1 MKKVYCYVIIVLLAF
16 IGCVNKDELAGG
28 DWVNGNHTLK
38 AQIEQSANTRT
49 MVDEENRVC
58 WVKGDQ
64 IGVFDGDGVVNIPFS
79 FSGMADSGQSAIF
92 KGNLPEGG
100 APSVAYYPYDDEA
113 VLGGDKLSFV
123 LPSEYDYTENSN
135 APMIGVKQD
144 NGSFLFKHLCG
155 LLRLSVVGI
164 PEGTTTL
171 KIKSEGPDAPAIAG
185 NAVVHDIHQ
194 FGAVLAISTDQAT
207 EITISC
213 ESESVSNKVF
223 LIPLPVATYPHFS
236 ISMQSE
242 DRIFFEKHISDC
254 SIKRATI
261 LDMPEVSL
269 LPDAE
274 FAVDK
279 TNGEM
284 VLFDYKNNA
293 IVSYMLKE
301 NGLPEAIRVWNV
313 EDDQAE
319 GNWSEIV
326 FYEDGTIKSIMYDIN
341 HIMVFNNYRK
351 DQVDMA
357 YYVNGNITVYKGV
370 LCDDMDWDIY
380 KKNIANG
387 IVITKGF
394 VDDLDRFVNGLKKFA
409 TEYAEEIALAS
420 SSLTCATSALAA
432 SSGAGIPLAVY
443 NCGGAIKDWA
453 IYLGKKFD
461 SEHAEEWELIEDLD
475 DCFSLL
481 KSKKSLIKSL
491 GKFDSYSDFLNNKFE
506 MFNEENMEYVRD
518 IWEQAWEKME
528 WTYVEVI
535 TGDVTEIME
544 TSAKLNGCVTGW
556 NEAWKGTVGFYFSD
570 TDRNP
575 SKGGAA
581 VRELSTDANRF
592 LDENGVIDIVGSL
605 GTLTPHTT
613 YYYRAF
619 ILNSQTGE
627 VVMGNVKKFTT
638 RSVDLKVETGSVS
651 DITNNSA
658 IVYGTVSNCPSLQ
671 LNVGFNFYYETTDP
685 QKITGA
691 FEHEYDPQTRK
702 TTYIARI
709 SNLIPGTRYR
719 YCAYAKVVGMDETYC
734 EGSWNQFTTKGQN
747 PNTRSSG
754 EHEIQDVS
762 IEYICNDYVKQ
773 VGWGQIHKNEN

>member
-28 DWVNGNHTLK
+28 DLINGNHTLK

-64 IGVFDGDGVVNIPFS
+64 IGVFGGEGVINIPFS
-79 FSGMADSGQSAIF
+79 FNSMADSGQSAIF

-113 VLGGDKLSFV
+113 VLEGDKLSFV

-461 SEHAEEWELIEDLD
+461 SEHAEEWELLEDLD
-475 DCFSLL
+475 DCYSIFKLKKLAFISLKDL
-481 KSKKSLIKSL
+481 
-491 GKFDSYSDFLNNKFE
+491 DSYIDFAKNGYEYYNRAGEAIASSVQLALEQLQKS
-506 MFNEENMEYVRD
+506 EEISEIHVETSIAAD
-518 IWEQAWEKME
+518 ITSVSAVCYAKL
-528 WTYVEVI
+528 
-535 TGDVTEIME
+535 TGDLSKVVE
-544 TSAKLNGCVTGW
+544 C
-556 NEAWKGTVGFYFSD
+556 GFIYFDPIAVMDRYVKYEGQIDNQISVIL
-570 TDRNP
+570 TDLMPN
-575 SKGGAA
+575 
-581 VRELSTDANRF
+581 TIYN
-592 LDENGVIDIVGSL
+592 
-605 GTLTPHTT
+605 
-613 YYYRAF
+613 YRAVCYTSDSNEP
-619 ILNSQTGE
+619 IIGE
-627 VVMGNVKKFTT
+627 SLSFTTKVEGIIGTWECKFTT
-638 RSVDLKVETGSVS
+638 SQGDWW
-651 DITNNSA
+651 NNSG
-658 IVYGTVSNCPSLQ
+658 ILYLDVYVDGKCIISDGSESLWGTWNINKSQVCITITTPADEEYPFEVIFTFIGTLSEDCMNMGLKHSGYVMCKHNNVDGTYEWVKESIIITMDCKRLITSKTFYKTLMIKTNSQIDAMNKLFLKKFLPS
-671 LNVGFNFYYETTDP
+671 
-685 QKITGA
+685 
-691 FEHEYDPQTRK
+691 
-702 TTYIARI
+702 
-709 SNLIPGTRYR
+709 
-719 YCAYAKVVGMDETYC
+719 
-734 EGSWNQFTTKGQN
+734 
-747 PNTRSSG
+747 
-754 EHEIQDVS
+754 
-762 IEYICNDYVKQ
+762 
-773 VGWGQIHKNEN
+773 

>member
-28 DWVNGNHTLK
+28 DLINGNHTLK

-64 IGVFDGDGVVNIPFS
+64 IGVFGGEGVINIPFS
-79 FSGMADSGQSAIF
+79 FNSMADSGQSAIF

-113 VLGGDKLSFV
+113 VLEGDKLSFV

-409 TEYAEEIALAS
+409 TECAEEIALAS

-461 SEHAEEWELIEDLD
+461 SEHAEEWELLEDLD
-475 DCFSLL
+475 DCYSIFKLKKLAFISLKDL
-481 KSKKSLIKSL
+481 
-491 GKFDSYSDFLNNKFE
+491 DSYIDFAKNGYEYYNRAGEAIASSVQLALEQLQKS
-506 MFNEENMEYVRD
+506 EEISEIHVETSIAAD
-518 IWEQAWEKME
+518 ITSVSAVCYAKL
-528 WTYVEVI
+528 
-535 TGDVTEIME
+535 TGDLSKVVE
-544 TSAKLNGCVTGW
+544 C
-556 NEAWKGTVGFYFSD
+556 GFIYFDPIAVMDRYVKYEGQIDNQISVIL
-570 TDRNP
+570 TDLMPN
-575 SKGGAA
+575 
-581 VRELSTDANRF
+581 TIYN
-592 LDENGVIDIVGSL
+592 
-605 GTLTPHTT
+605 
-613 YYYRAF
+613 YRAVCYTSDSNEP
-619 ILNSQTGE
+619 IIGE
-627 VVMGNVKKFTT
+627 SLSFTTKVEGIIGTWECKFTT
-638 RSVDLKVETGSVS
+638 SQGDWW
-651 DITNNSA
+651 NNSG
-658 IVYGTVSNCPSLQ
+658 ILYLDVYVDGKCIISDGSESLWGTWNINKSQVCITITTPADEEYPFEVIFTFIGTLSEDCMNMGPLVGT
-671 LNVGFNFYYETTDP
+671 LN
-685 QKITGA
+685 
-691 FEHEYDPQTRK
+691 
-702 TTYIARI
+702 
-709 SNLIPGTRYR
+709 
-719 YCAYAKVVGMDETYC
+719 
-734 EGSWNQFTTKGQN
+734 
-747 PNTRSSG
+747 
-754 EHEIQDVS
+754 
-762 IEYICNDYVKQ
+762 
-773 VGWGQIHKNEN
+773 

>member
-28 DWVNGNHTLK
+28 DLVNGNHTLK

-92 KGNLPEGG
+92 KGNLPEDG

-113 VLGGDKLSFV
+113 VLEGDKLSFV

-144 NGSFLFKHLCG
+144 DGNFLFKHLCG

-164 PEGTTTL
+164 PKGTTTL

-194 FGAVLAISTDQAT
+194 SGAVLAISTDQAT

-293 IVSYMLKE
+293 IASYMLKE

-461 SEHAEEWELIEDLD
+461 SEHAEEWELLEDLD
-475 DCFSLL
+475 DCYSIFKLKKLAFISLKDL
-481 KSKKSLIKSL
+481 
-491 GKFDSYSDFLNNKFE
+491 DSYIDFAKNGYEYYNRAGEAIASSVQLALEQLQKS
-506 MFNEENMEYVRD
+506 EEISEIHVETSIAAD
-518 IWEQAWEKME
+518 ITSVSAVCYAKL
-528 WTYVEVI
+528 
-535 TGDVTEIME
+535 TGDLSKVVE
-544 TSAKLNGCVTGW
+544 C
-556 NEAWKGTVGFYFSD
+556 GFIYFDPIAVMDRYVKYEGQIDNQISVIL
-570 TDRNP
+570 TDLMPN
-575 SKGGAA
+575 
-581 VRELSTDANRF
+581 TIYN
-592 LDENGVIDIVGSL
+592 
-605 GTLTPHTT
+605 
-613 YYYRAF
+613 YRAVCYTSDSNEP
-619 ILNSQTGE
+619 IIGE
-627 VVMGNVKKFTT
+627 SLSFTTKVEGIIGTWECKFTT
-638 RSVDLKVETGSVS
+638 SQGDWW
-651 DITNNSA
+651 NNSG
-658 IVYGTVSNCPSLQ
+658 ILYLDVYVDGKCIISDGSESLWGTWNINKSQVCITITTPADEEYPFEVIFTFIGTLSEDCMNMGLKHSGYVMCKHNNVDGTYEWVKESIIITMDCKRLIASKTFYKTLMIKTNSQIDAMNKLFLKKFLPS
-671 LNVGFNFYYETTDP
+671 
-685 QKITGA
+685 
-691 FEHEYDPQTRK
+691 
-702 TTYIARI
+702 
-709 SNLIPGTRYR
+709 
-719 YCAYAKVVGMDETYC
+719 
-734 EGSWNQFTTKGQN
+734 
-747 PNTRSSG
+747 
-754 EHEIQDVS
+754 
-762 IEYICNDYVKQ
+762 
-773 VGWGQIHKNEN
+773 

>member
-28 DWVNGNHTLK
+28 DLVNGNHTLK

-64 IGVFDGDGVVNIPFS
+64 IGVFDGYGVVNIPFS
-79 FSGMADSGQSAIF
+79 FNSMADSGQSAIF

-100 APSVAYYPYDDEA
+100 ASSVAYYPYDDEA
-113 VLGGDKLSFV
+113 VLEGDKLSFV

-144 NGSFLFKHLCG
+144 DGNFLFKHLCG

-164 PEGTTTL
+164 PKGTTTL

-461 SEHAEEWELIEDLD
+461 SEHAEEWELLEDLD
-475 DCFSLL
+475 DCYSIFKLKKLAFISLKDL
-481 KSKKSLIKSL
+481 
-491 GKFDSYSDFLNNKFE
+491 DSYIDFAKNGYEYYNRAGEAIASSVQLALEQLQKS
-506 MFNEENMEYVRD
+506 EEISEIHVETSIAAD
-518 IWEQAWEKME
+518 ITSVSAVCYAKL
-528 WTYVEVI
+528 
-535 TGDVTEIME
+535 TGDLSKVVE
-544 TSAKLNGCVTGW
+544 C
-556 NEAWKGTVGFYFSD
+556 GFIYFDPIAVMDRYVKYEGQIDNQISVIL
-570 TDRNP
+570 TDLMPN
-575 SKGGAA
+575 
-581 VRELSTDANRF
+581 TIYN
-592 LDENGVIDIVGSL
+592 
-605 GTLTPHTT
+605 
-613 YYYRAF
+613 YRAVCYTSDSNEP
-619 ILNSQTGE
+619 IIGE
-627 VVMGNVKKFTT
+627 SLSFTTKVEGIIGTWECKFTT
-638 RSVDLKVETGSVS
+638 SQGDWW
-651 DITNNSA
+651 NNSG
-658 IVYGTVSNCPSLQ
+658 ILYLDVYVDGKCIISDGSESLWGTWNINKSQVCITITTPADEEYPFEVIFTFIGTLSEDCMNMGLKHSGYVMCKHNNVDGTYEWVKESIIITMDCKRLITSKTFYKTLMIKTNSQIDAMNKLFLKKFLPS
-671 LNVGFNFYYETTDP
+671 
-685 QKITGA
+685 
-691 FEHEYDPQTRK
+691 
-702 TTYIARI
+702 
-709 SNLIPGTRYR
+709 
-719 YCAYAKVVGMDETYC
+719 
-734 EGSWNQFTTKGQN
+734 
-747 PNTRSSG
+747 
-754 EHEIQDVS
+754 
-762 IEYICNDYVKQ
+762 
-773 VGWGQIHKNEN
+773 

>member
-28 DWVNGNHTLK
+28 DLINGNHTLK

-64 IGVFDGDGVVNIPFS
+64 IGVFGGEGVINIPFS
-79 FSGMADSGQSAIF
+79 FNSMADSGQSAIF

-113 VLGGDKLSFV
+113 VLEGDKLSFV

-461 SEHAEEWELIEDLD
+461 SEHAEEWELLEDLD
-475 DCFSLL
+475 DCYSIFKLKKLAFISLKDL
-481 KSKKSLIKSL
+481 
-491 GKFDSYSDFLNNKFE
+491 DSYIDFAKNGYEYYNRAGEAIASSVQLALEQLQKS
-506 MFNEENMEYVRD
+506 EEISEIHVETSIAAD
-518 IWEQAWEKME
+518 ITSVSAVCYAKL
-528 WTYVEVI
+528 
-535 TGDVTEIME
+535 TGDLSKVVE
-544 TSAKLNGCVTGW
+544 C
-556 NEAWKGTVGFYFSD
+556 GFIYFDPIAVMDRYVKYEGQIDNQISVIL
-570 TDRNP
+570 TDLMPN
-575 SKGGAA
+575 
-581 VRELSTDANRF
+581 TIYN
-592 LDENGVIDIVGSL
+592 
-605 GTLTPHTT
+605 
-613 YYYRAF
+613 YRAVCYTSDSNEP
-619 ILNSQTGE
+619 IIGE
-627 VVMGNVKKFTT
+627 SLSFTTKVEGIIGTWECKFTT
-638 RSVDLKVETGSVS
+638 SQGDWW
-651 DITNNSA
+651 NNSG
-658 IVYGTVSNCPSLQ
+658 ILYLDVYVDGKCIISDGSESLWGTWNINKSQVCITITTPADEEYPFEVIFTFIGTLFEDCMNMGLKHSGYVMCKHNNVDGTYEWVKESIIITMDCKRLITSKTFYKTLMIKTNSQIDAMNKLFLKKFLPS
-671 LNVGFNFYYETTDP
+671 
-685 QKITGA
+685 
-691 FEHEYDPQTRK
+691 
-702 TTYIARI
+702 
-709 SNLIPGTRYR
+709 
-719 YCAYAKVVGMDETYC
+719 
-734 EGSWNQFTTKGQN
+734 
-747 PNTRSSG
+747 
-754 EHEIQDVS
+754 
-762 IEYICNDYVKQ
+762 
-773 VGWGQIHKNEN
+773 

>member
-28 DWVNGNHTLK
+28 DLINGNHTLK

-64 IGVFDGDGVVNIPFS
+64 IGVFGGDGVVNIPFS

-113 VLGGDKLSFV
+113 VLEGDKLSFV

-461 SEHAEEWELIEDLD
+461 SEHAEEWELLEDLD
-475 DCFSLL
+475 DCYSIFKLKKLAFISLKDL
-481 KSKKSLIKSL
+481 
-491 GKFDSYSDFLNNKFE
+491 DSYIDFAKNGYEYYNRAGEAIASSVQLALEQLQKS
-506 MFNEENMEYVRD
+506 EEISEIHVETSIAAD
-518 IWEQAWEKME
+518 ITSVSAVCYAKL
-528 WTYVEVI
+528 
-535 TGDVTEIME
+535 TGDLSKVVE
-544 TSAKLNGCVTGW
+544 C
-556 NEAWKGTVGFYFSD
+556 GFIYFDPIAVMDRYVKYEGQIDNQISVIL
-570 TDRNP
+570 TDLMPN
-575 SKGGAA
+575 
-581 VRELSTDANRF
+581 TIYN
-592 LDENGVIDIVGSL
+592 
-605 GTLTPHTT
+605 
-613 YYYRAF
+613 YRAVCYTSDSNEP
-619 ILNSQTGE
+619 IIGE
-627 VVMGNVKKFTT
+627 SLSFTTKVEGIIGTWECKFTT
-638 RSVDLKVETGSVS
+638 SQGDWW
-651 DITNNSA
+651 NNSG
-658 IVYGTVSNCPSLQ
+658 ILYLDVYVDGKCIISDGSESLWGTWNINKSQVCITITTPADEEYPFEVIFTFIGTLSEDCMNMGLKHSGYVMCKHNNVDGTYEWVKESIIITMDCKRLITSKTFYKTLMIKTNSQIDAMNKLFLKKFLPS
-671 LNVGFNFYYETTDP
+671 
-685 QKITGA
+685 
-691 FEHEYDPQTRK
+691 
-702 TTYIARI
+702 
-709 SNLIPGTRYR
+709 
-719 YCAYAKVVGMDETYC
+719 
-734 EGSWNQFTTKGQN
+734 
-747 PNTRSSG
+747 
-754 EHEIQDVS
+754 
-762 IEYICNDYVKQ
+762 
-773 VGWGQIHKNEN
+773 

>member
-28 DWVNGNHTLK
+28 DLINGNHTLK

-64 IGVFDGDGVVNIPFS
+64 IGVFGGEGVINIPFS

-113 VLGGDKLSFV
+113 VLEGDKLSFV

-461 SEHAEEWELIEDLD
+461 SEHAEEWELLEDLD
-475 DCFSLL
+475 DCYSIFKLKKLAFISLKDL
-481 KSKKSLIKSL
+481 
-491 GKFDSYSDFLNNKFE
+491 DSYIDFAKNGYEYYNRAGEAIASSVQLALEQLQKS
-506 MFNEENMEYVRD
+506 EEISEIHVETSIAAD
-518 IWEQAWEKME
+518 ITSVSAVCYAKL
-528 WTYVEVI
+528 
-535 TGDVTEIME
+535 TGDLSKVVE
-544 TSAKLNGCVTGW
+544 C
-556 NEAWKGTVGFYFSD
+556 GFIYFDPIAVMDRYVKYEGQIDNQISVIL
-570 TDRNP
+570 TDLMPN
-575 SKGGAA
+575 
-581 VRELSTDANRF
+581 TIYN
-592 LDENGVIDIVGSL
+592 
-605 GTLTPHTT
+605 
-613 YYYRAF
+613 YRAVCYTSDSNEP
-619 ILNSQTGE
+619 IIGE
-627 VVMGNVKKFTT
+627 SLSFTTKVEGIIGTWECKFTT
-638 RSVDLKVETGSVS
+638 SQGDWW
-651 DITNNSA
+651 NNSG
-658 IVYGTVSNCPSLQ
+658 ILYLDVYVDGKCIISDGSESLWGTWNINKSQVCITITTPADEEYPFEVIFTFIGTLSEDCMNMGLKHSGYVMCKHNNVDGTYEWVKESIIITMDCKRLITSKTFYKTLMIKTNSQIDAMNKLFLKKFLPS
-671 LNVGFNFYYETTDP
+671 
-685 QKITGA
+685 
-691 FEHEYDPQTRK
+691 
-702 TTYIARI
+702 
-709 SNLIPGTRYR
+709 
-719 YCAYAKVVGMDETYC
+719 
-734 EGSWNQFTTKGQN
+734 
-747 PNTRSSG
+747 
-754 EHEIQDVS
+754 
-762 IEYICNDYVKQ
+762 
-773 VGWGQIHKNEN
+773 

>member
-28 DWVNGNHTLK
+28 DLVNGNHTLK

-92 KGNLPEGG
+92 KGNLPEDG

-113 VLGGDKLSFV
+113 VLEGDKLSFV

-461 SEHAEEWELIEDLD
+461 SEHAEEWELLEDLD
-475 DCFSLL
+475 DCYSIFKLKKLAFISLKDL
-481 KSKKSLIKSL
+481 
-491 GKFDSYSDFLNNKFE
+491 DSYIDFAKNGYEYYNRAGEAIASSVQLALEQLQKS
-506 MFNEENMEYVRD
+506 EEISEIHVETSIAAD
-518 IWEQAWEKME
+518 ITSVSAVCYAKL
-528 WTYVEVI
+528 
-535 TGDVTEIME
+535 TGDLSKVVE
-544 TSAKLNGCVTGW
+544 C
-556 NEAWKGTVGFYFSD
+556 GFIYFDPIAVMDRYVKYEGQIDNQISVIL
-570 TDRNP
+570 TDLMPN
-575 SKGGAA
+575 
-581 VRELSTDANRF
+581 TIYN
-592 LDENGVIDIVGSL
+592 
-605 GTLTPHTT
+605 
-613 YYYRAF
+613 YRAVCYTSDSNEP
-619 ILNSQTGE
+619 IIGE
-627 VVMGNVKKFTT
+627 SLSFTTKVEGIIGTWECKFTT
-638 RSVDLKVETGSVS
+638 SQGDWW
-651 DITNNSA
+651 NNSG
-658 IVYGTVSNCPSLQ
+658 ILYLDVYVDGKCIISDGSESLWGTWNINKSQVCITITTPADEEYPFEVIFTFIGTLSEDCMNMGLKHSGYVMCKHNNVDGTYEWVKESIIITMDCKRLITSKTFYKTLMIKTNSQIDAMNKLFLKKFLPS
-671 LNVGFNFYYETTDP
+671 
-685 QKITGA
+685 
-691 FEHEYDPQTRK
+691 
-702 TTYIARI
+702 
-709 SNLIPGTRYR
+709 
-719 YCAYAKVVGMDETYC
+719 
-734 EGSWNQFTTKGQN
+734 
-747 PNTRSSG
+747 
-754 EHEIQDVS
+754 
-762 IEYICNDYVKQ
+762 
-773 VGWGQIHKNEN
+773 

>member
-28 DWVNGNHTLK
+28 DLVNGNHTLK

-64 IGVFDGDGVVNIPFS
+64 IGVFGGDGVVNIPFS

-92 KGNLPEGG
+92 KGNFPEGG
-100 APSVAYYPYDDEA
+100 ASSVAYYPYDDEA
-113 VLGGDKLSFV
+113 VLEGDKLSFV

-144 NGSFLFKHLCG
+144 DGNFLFKHLCG

-164 PEGTTTL
+164 PKGTTTL

-194 FGAVLAISTDQAT
+194 SGAVLAISTDQAT

-293 IVSYMLKE
+293 IASYMLKE

-461 SEHAEEWELIEDLD
+461 SEHAEEWELLEDLD
-475 DCFSLL
+475 DCYSIFKLKKLAFISLKDL
-481 KSKKSLIKSL
+481 
-491 GKFDSYSDFLNNKFE
+491 DSYIDFAKNGYEYYNRAGEAIASSVQLALEQLQKS
-506 MFNEENMEYVRD
+506 EEISEIHVETSIAAD
-518 IWEQAWEKME
+518 ITSVSAVCYAKL
-528 WTYVEVI
+528 
-535 TGDVTEIME
+535 TGDLSKVVE
-544 TSAKLNGCVTGW
+544 C
-556 NEAWKGTVGFYFSD
+556 GFIYFDPIAVMDRYVKYEGQIDNQISVIL
-570 TDRNP
+570 TDLMPN
-575 SKGGAA
+575 
-581 VRELSTDANRF
+581 TIYN
-592 LDENGVIDIVGSL
+592 
-605 GTLTPHTT
+605 
-613 YYYRAF
+613 YRAVCYTSDSNEP
-619 ILNSQTGE
+619 IIGE
-627 VVMGNVKKFTT
+627 SLSFTTKVEGIIGTWECKFTT
-638 RSVDLKVETGSVS
+638 SQGDWW
-651 DITNNSA
+651 NNSG
-658 IVYGTVSNCPSLQ
+658 ILYLDVYVDGKCIISDGSESLWGTWNINKSQVCITITTPADEEYPFEVIFTFIGTLSEDCMNMGLKHSGYVMCKHNNVDGTYEWVKESIIITMDCKRLIASKTFYKTLMIKTNSQIDAMNKLFLKKFLPS
-671 LNVGFNFYYETTDP
+671 
-685 QKITGA
+685 
-691 FEHEYDPQTRK
+691 
-702 TTYIARI
+702 
-709 SNLIPGTRYR
+709 
-719 YCAYAKVVGMDETYC
+719 
-734 EGSWNQFTTKGQN
+734 
-747 PNTRSSG
+747 
-754 EHEIQDVS
+754 
-762 IEYICNDYVKQ
+762 
-773 VGWGQIHKNEN
+773 

>member
-28 DWVNGNHTLK
+28 DLVNGNHTLK

-64 IGVFDGDGVVNIPFS
+64 IGVFDGYGVVNIPFS
-79 FSGMADSGQSAIF
+79 FNSMADSGQSAIF

-100 APSVAYYPYDDEA
+100 ASSVAYYPYDDEA
-113 VLGGDKLSFV
+113 VLEGDKLSFV

-144 NGSFLFKHLCG
+144 DGNFLFKHLCG

-164 PEGTTTL
+164 PKGTTTL

-194 FGAVLAISTDQAT
+194 SGAVLAISTDQAT

-293 IVSYMLKE
+293 IASYMLKE

-461 SEHAEEWELIEDLD
+461 SEHAEEWELLEDLD
-475 DCFSLL
+475 DCYSIFKLKKLAFISLKDL
-481 KSKKSLIKSL
+481 
-491 GKFDSYSDFLNNKFE
+491 DSYIDFAKNGYEYYNRAGEAIASSVQLALEQLQKS
-506 MFNEENMEYVRD
+506 EEISEIHVETSIAAD
-518 IWEQAWEKME
+518 ITSVSAVCYAKL
-528 WTYVEVI
+528 
-535 TGDVTEIME
+535 TGDLSKVVE
-544 TSAKLNGCVTGW
+544 C
-556 NEAWKGTVGFYFSD
+556 GFIYFDPIAVMDRYVKYEGQIDNQISVIL
-570 TDRNP
+570 TDLMPN
-575 SKGGAA
+575 
-581 VRELSTDANRF
+581 TIYN
-592 LDENGVIDIVGSL
+592 
-605 GTLTPHTT
+605 
-613 YYYRAF
+613 YRAVCYTSDSNEP
-619 ILNSQTGE
+619 IIGE
-627 VVMGNVKKFTT
+627 SLSFTTKVEGIIGTWECKFTT
-638 RSVDLKVETGSVS
+638 SQGDWW
-651 DITNNSA
+651 NNSG
-658 IVYGTVSNCPSLQ
+658 ILYLDVYVDGKCIISDGSESLWGTWNINKSQVCITITTPADEEYPFEVIFTFIGTLSEDCMNMGLKHSGYVMCKHNNVDGTYEWVKESIIITMDCKRLIASKTFYKTLMIKTNSQIDAMNKLFLKKFLPS
-671 LNVGFNFYYETTDP
+671 
-685 QKITGA
+685 
-691 FEHEYDPQTRK
+691 
-702 TTYIARI
+702 
-709 SNLIPGTRYR
+709 
-719 YCAYAKVVGMDETYC
+719 
-734 EGSWNQFTTKGQN
+734 
-747 PNTRSSG
+747 
-754 EHEIQDVS
+754 
-762 IEYICNDYVKQ
+762 
-773 VGWGQIHKNEN
+773 

>member
-1 MKKVYCYVIIVLLAF
+1 M
-16 IGCVNKDELAGG
+16 
-28 DWVNGNHTLK
+28 
-38 AQIEQSANTRT
+38 
-49 MVDEENRVC
+49 
-58 WVKGDQ
+58 
-64 IGVFDGDGVVNIPFS
+64 
-79 FSGMADSGQSAIF
+79 
-92 KGNLPEGG
+92 
-100 APSVAYYPYDDEA
+100 
-113 VLGGDKLSFV
+113 
-123 LPSEYDYTENSN
+123 
-135 APMIGVKQD
+135 
-144 NGSFLFKHLCG
+144 
-155 LLRLSVVGI
+155 
-164 PEGTTTL
+164 
-171 KIKSEGPDAPAIAG
+171 
-185 NAVVHDIHQ
+185 
-194 FGAVLAISTDQAT
+194 
-207 EITISC
+207 
-213 ESESVSNKVF
+213 
-223 LIPLPVATYPHFS
+223 
-236 ISMQSE
+236 
-242 DRIFFEKHISDC
+242 
-254 SIKRATI
+254 
-261 LDMPEVSL
+261 
-269 LPDAE
+269 PDAE

-293 IVSYMLKE
+293 IASYMLKE

-357 YYVNGNITVYKGV
+357 YYVNGNITVHKGV
-370 LCDDMDWDIY
+370 PCDDMDWDVY

-387 IVITKGF
+387 MAITRGF

-420 SSLTCATSALAA
+420 SSLTCATSTLAA

-443 NCGGAIKDWA
+443 NCGGAIKDWV

-461 SEHAEEWELIEDLD
+461 SNHAEEWELIEDLD

-575 SKGGAA
+575 SKGGTA

-691 FEHEYDPQTRK
+691 VEHEYDPQTRK

-773 VGWGQIHKNEN
+773 VGWGQIHKKEN

>member
-28 DWVNGNHTLK
+28 DLVNGNHTLK

-64 IGVFDGDGVVNIPFS
+64 IGVFDGYGVVNIPFS
-79 FSGMADSGQSAIF
+79 FNSMADSGQSAIF

-100 APSVAYYPYDDEA
+100 ASSVAYYPYDDEA
-113 VLGGDKLSFV
+113 VLEGDKLSFV

-144 NGSFLFKHLCG
+144 DGNFLFKHLCG

-164 PEGTTTL
+164 PKGTTTL
-171 KIKSEGPDAPAIAG
+171 KIKSEGPEAPAIAG

-194 FGAVLAISTDQAT
+194 SGAVLAISTDQAT

-293 IVSYMLKE
+293 IASYMLKE

-461 SEHAEEWELIEDLD
+461 SEHAEEWELLEDLD
-475 DCFSLL
+475 DCYSIFKLKKLAFISLKDL
-481 KSKKSLIKSL
+481 
-491 GKFDSYSDFLNNKFE
+491 DSYIDFAKNGHEYYNRAGEAIASSVQLALEQLQKS
-506 MFNEENMEYVRD
+506 EEISEIHVETSIAAD
-518 IWEQAWEKME
+518 ITSVSAVCYAKL
-528 WTYVEVI
+528 
-535 TGDVTEIME
+535 TGDLSKVVE
-544 TSAKLNGCVTGW
+544 C
-556 NEAWKGTVGFYFSD
+556 GFIYFDPIAVMDRYVKYEGQIDNQISVIL
-570 TDRNP
+570 TDLMPN
-575 SKGGAA
+575 
-581 VRELSTDANRF
+581 TIYN
-592 LDENGVIDIVGSL
+592 
-605 GTLTPHTT
+605 
-613 YYYRAF
+613 YRAVCYTSDSNEP
-619 ILNSQTGE
+619 IIGE
-627 VVMGNVKKFTT
+627 SLSFTTKVEGIIGTWECKFTT
-638 RSVDLKVETGSVS
+638 SQGDWW
-651 DITNNSA
+651 NNSG
-658 IVYGTVSNCPSLQ
+658 ILYLDVYVDGKCIISDGSESLWGTWNINKSQVCITITTPADEEYPFEVIFTFIGTLSEDCMNMGLKHSGYVMCKHNNVDGTYEWVKESIIITMDCKRLIASKTFYKTLMIKTNSQIDAMNKLFLKKFLPS
-671 LNVGFNFYYETTDP
+671 
-685 QKITGA
+685 
-691 FEHEYDPQTRK
+691 
-702 TTYIARI
+702 
-709 SNLIPGTRYR
+709 
-719 YCAYAKVVGMDETYC
+719 
-734 EGSWNQFTTKGQN
+734 
-747 PNTRSSG
+747 
-754 EHEIQDVS
+754 
-762 IEYICNDYVKQ
+762 
-773 VGWGQIHKNEN
+773 